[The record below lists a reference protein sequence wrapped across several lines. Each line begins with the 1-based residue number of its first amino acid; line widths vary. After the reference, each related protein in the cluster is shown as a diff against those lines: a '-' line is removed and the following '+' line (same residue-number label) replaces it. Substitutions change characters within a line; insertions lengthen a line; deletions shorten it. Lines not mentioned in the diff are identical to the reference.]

1 MEKLL
6 LSHLDQI
13 SEILYPSL
21 KVSSNNDLNDF
32 KINAEDTGITV
43 KPGDSILL
51 GEVIKFTLKN
61 YESLKHM
68 GANARLRAKNYYTWN
83 NKVKEILK
91 HLNNYE

>member
-1 MEKLL
+1 M
-6 LSHLDQI
+6 
-13 SEILYPSL
+13 
-21 KVSSNNDLNDF
+21 NDF